1 MRGEFGWYSSTGA
14 NTAKPGIPMRV
25 ALECG
30 GDVRARAGAVVCA
43 SSIVTVMRVFSH
55 TCSNTEIVCALGCA
69 QMLVGVD
76 SDSDYPPDV
85 VAALPKTG
93 RDLGLNIDAV
103 LALKPELVLTS
114 LTVPGHEKV
123 VHALRDAGLA
133 VLVCDPQS
141 LQDVYAD
148 IQAIA
153 DALGVPARG
162 VALVAQMEALMPAV
176 AVAGDRPKVLVEW
189 WPKPVIAPARF
200 SWVTDLIERAGGCNP
215 WADEDAKSLP
225 LDHPRVLAAAP
236 DVVVMSWCGVKEEN
250 YRAEIVI
257 RRDGW
262 AALPALRHGR
272 IHAIS
277 EAYLGRPGPRLVEGY
292 RRLRACIA
300 ELQEQGTHSAI

>member
-1 MRGEFGWYSSTGA
+1 
-14 NTAKPGIPMRV
+14 
-25 ALECG
+25 
-30 GDVRARAGAVVCA
+30 
-43 SSIVTVMRVFSH
+43 
-55 TCSNTEIVCALGCA
+55 
-69 QMLVGVD
+69 
-76 SDSDYPPDV
+76 
-85 VAALPKTG
+85 
-93 RDLGLNIDAV
+93 
-103 LALKPELVLTS
+103 
-114 LTVPGHEKV
+114 
-123 VHALRDAGLA
+123 
-133 VLVCDPQS
+133 
-141 LQDVYAD
+141 
-148 IQAIA
+148 
-153 DALGVPARG
+153 
-162 VALVAQMEALMPAV
+162 MPAV

-215 WADEDAKSLP
+215 WAVIEAKSVP
-225 LDHPRVLAAAP
+225 LENQRVLDAAP
-236 DVVVMSWCGVKEEN
+236 DVVVMSWCGVKVEN

>member
-1 MRGEFGWYSSTGA
+1 M
-14 NTAKPGIPMRV
+14 
-25 ALECG
+25 
-30 GDVRARAGAVVCA
+30 
-43 SSIVTVMRVFSH
+43 MRVFSH

-76 SDSDYPPDV
+76 SDSDYPPEV

-93 RDLGLNIDAV
+93 RDLDLNIDAV
-103 LALKPELVLTS
+103 LALKPDVVLSS

-123 VHALRDAGLA
+123 VQALREAGLA

-148 IQAIA
+148 IHSIA
-153 DALGVPARG
+153 AALGVPERG
-162 VALVAQMEALMPAV
+162 AALVAQMEAAMPVMAV
-176 AVAGDRPKVLVEW
+176 MGDRPKVLVEW
-189 WPKPVIAPARF
+189 WPKPVIAPAKY
-200 SWVTDLIERAGGCNP
+200 SWVTDLIARAGGCNP

-225 LDHPRVLAAAP
+225 LDNQRVLDAAP

-250 YRAEIVI
+250 YRAEIVT

-262 AALPALRHGR
+262 AALPAVTHDR

-300 ELQEQGTHSAI
+300 EVQKLGTHAAM